1 MAISLQKGILIF
13 FLFYYSFGQTD
24 DFIPEITVPDA
35 TTGLSF
41 GFNYD
46 YLRSPLNVS
55 FDYPVGYFGIN
66 VPFKQSV
73 PKGLISNLT
82 EDLSSWFRDSAEFIP
97 DISANQN
104 PNTTIKVDVP
114 MMGGVATFSNMQMMY
129 LRYILT
135 LGLPDL
141 EISPDEEASNNEMA
155 LLLRGIISVPLDLA
169 MGWETMTF
177 GYAYEV
183 NDKLK
188 FALNLHRHTLTFDV
202 SGKIDIDL
210 LGYFKI
216 QVQDGLVNTKENLSY
231 SLHNVISGHY
241 SAETWTPSFA
251 AKYWRLSLIS
261 RFGMNIKPKGY
272 LKAKYAVP
280 FFVDPDKFS
289 IDDELT
295 DPENME
301 PYLIDNM
308 DKFLN
313 SDLNEVEYSTTKKMT
328 WKMPQAH
335 TFMFDIVPDKF
346 SVSYTKLFGNIEME
360 LFDPESDKQALID
373 TSSYPDTLD
382 FRFKASVDHMI
393 IIHGNF
399 FSSFFNIGI
408 YSLDFAFGDKENL
421 LSGLSALEK
430 LKFGNGIMTP
440 LLNIGAL
447 VGSKIKLLIELD
459 ILPLTAFKTGI
470 VYYF

>member
-1 MAISLQKGILIF
+1 MTVTLQKSIIIF
-13 FLFYYSFGQTD
+13 FLFFYSFAQTE
-24 DFIPEITVPDA
+24 DFMPETTVPDL

-46 YLRSPLNVS
+46 YLRSPLNIS

-73 PKGLISNLT
+73 PKGLISGWT
-82 EDLSSWFRDSAEFIP
+82 EDLSSWFKDSAEFIP
-97 DISANQN
+97 DVSANQN

-114 MMGGVATFSNMQMMY
+114 MLGGVASFSNMQMMY
-129 LRYILT
+129 LRYMLT
-135 LGLPDL
+135 LGVPDL
-141 EISPDEEASNNEMA
+141 KIGMDEGASNEMS
-155 LLLRGIISVPLDLA
+155 LMLKGIISVPLDLA

-188 FALNLHRHTLTFDV
+188 FALNLHRHTLTFDI
-202 SGKIDIDL
+202 SGKIDLDL

-216 QVQDGLVNTKENLSY
+216 QVQDGLVNAKEDLGY
-231 SLHNVISGHY
+231 SLHNVVSGHY
-241 SAETWTPSFA
+241 SAETWTPTFA

-261 RFGMNIKPKGY
+261 RFGMNINPKGY

-280 FFVDPDKFS
+280 FFVNPDKFTV
-289 IDDELT
+289 DEELQ
-295 DPENME
+295 DSENME

-308 DKFLN
+308 DRFLN
-313 SDLNEVEYSTTKKMT
+313 NDLNEVEYSTTKNMT

-335 TFMFDIVPDKF
+335 TFMFDLVPDKF

-360 LFDPESDKQALID
+360 LFDPESDKQALND
-373 TSSYPDTLD
+373 TSNYPDTLD
-382 FRFKASVDHMI
+382 FRFKASIDHMI

-399 FSSFFNIGI
+399 YSSFFNIGI
-408 YSLDFAFGDKENL
+408 YSLDFAFGDKKNL
-421 LSGLSALEK
+421 LSELPALEK
-430 LKFGNGIMTP
+430 LRFGNGVMTP
-440 LLNIGAL
+440 LLNLGAL